1 MIAVT
6 SKMFQ
11 AISSLFQLEL
21 SLSTAQVYDH
31 KFISSFLFQGNN
43 FDICGVAAI
52 FIALIFTDSSFRACT
67 MATRELPECVTWL
80 SQFQDYTGY
89 ARAVLVIWFTRKCIN
104 VTDIGLP
111 KVMWDGFLFSPVM
124 KF

>member
-11 AISSLFQLEL
+11 AISFLFQVEP

-31 KFISSFLFQGNN
+31 KLISNFLFQGNN

-52 FIALIFTDSSFRACT
+52 FTALIFTDPSLRACII
-67 MATRELPECVTWL
+67 ATRELPECVTWL
-80 SQFQDYTGY
+80 SQFQDYTDY
-89 ARAVLVIWFTRKCIN
+89 ARAVLVIWFTRKRIN

-111 KVMWDGFLFSPVM
+111 KVMWEGFLFSPVM
-124 KF
+124 SF

>member
-11 AISSLFQLEL
+11 AIYFLFQVEP

-31 KFISSFLFQGNN
+31 KLISNFLFQGNN

-52 FIALIFTDSSFRACT
+52 FTALISTDPSLRACI
-67 MATRELPECVTWL
+67 MATCEFPECVTWL
-80 SQFQDYTGY
+80 SQFQDY
-89 ARAVLVIWFTRKCIN
+89 ARAVLVICSKENALTSLISDYLR
-104 VTDIGLP
+104 
-111 KVMWDGFLFSPVM
+111 
-124 KF
+124 

>member
-1 MIAVT
+1 MTVT
-6 SKMFQ
+6 SKLFE
-11 AISSLFQLEL
+11 AISSLFQVKL

-31 KFISSFLFQGNN
+31 KFISNFLFQGNN

-52 FIALIFTDSSFRACT
+52 STTLIFTDPSLRACI
-67 MATRELPECVTWL
+67 MATRGLPECVTWL
-80 SQFQDYTGY
+80 SQFQDYTDY

-104 VTDIGLP
+104 VTDIVLP
-111 KVMWDGFLFSPVM
+111 KVMWDEFLFSPVM

>member
-1 MIAVT
+1 MITVT

-11 AISSLFQLEL
+11 AISFLFQVEL

-31 KFISSFLFQGNN
+31 KLISNFLFQGNN

-52 FIALIFTDSSFRACT
+52 FT
-67 MATRELPECVTWL
+67 
-80 SQFQDYTGY
+80 
-89 ARAVLVIWFTRKCIN
+89 VIWFTRKRVN

-111 KVMWDGFLFSPVM
+111 KVMWEGFLFSPVM
-124 KF
+124 SF

>member
-1 MIAVT
+1 
-6 SKMFQ
+6 MFQ
-11 AISSLFQLEL
+11 AISCLFQVKL
-21 SLSTAQVYDH
+21 SLSTAQAYDH
-31 KFISSFLFQGNN
+31 KFISNFLFQGNN

-52 FIALIFTDSSFRACT
+52 FTALIFTDPSLICI

-80 SQFQDYTGY
+80 SQFQDYTDY
-89 ARAVLVIWFTRKCIN
+89 AMAVLVIWFTRKCIN

-111 KVMWDGFLFSPVM
+111 KVMWDGFFFSPVM